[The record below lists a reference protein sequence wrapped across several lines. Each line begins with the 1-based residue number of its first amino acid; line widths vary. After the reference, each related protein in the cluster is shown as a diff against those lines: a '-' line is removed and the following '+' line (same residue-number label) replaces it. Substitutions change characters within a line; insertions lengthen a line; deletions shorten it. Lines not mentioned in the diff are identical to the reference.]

1 MEKEDRE
8 IIKHMS
14 NTLDE
19 MLIIL
24 KTPANRFMRGLEIA
38 GGIVSIFAIVGIID
52 IIIKWI
58 LGG

>member
-1 MEKEDRE
+1 MEKEDRD
-8 IIKHMS
+8 IIKHIS

-24 KTPANRFMRGLEIA
+24 NKPANRFLRGLEIA
-38 GGIVSIFAIVGIID
+38 GGIVSVFAIIGIVD
-52 IIIKWI
+52 IIVKWI